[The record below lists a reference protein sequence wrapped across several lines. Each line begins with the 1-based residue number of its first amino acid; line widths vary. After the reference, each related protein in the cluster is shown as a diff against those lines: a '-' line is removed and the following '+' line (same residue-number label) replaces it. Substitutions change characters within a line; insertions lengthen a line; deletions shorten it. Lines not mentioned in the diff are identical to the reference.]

1 MRSVSHELVMVQQ
14 LRSSPSYAF
23 KLWSE
28 VKADGCSAEQAI
40 VARWITAALGHRFF
54 DEMQQILDH

>member
-1 MRSVSHELVMVQQ
+1 MVQQ